1 MNTSKQR
8 ARLVAQ
14 ALIAS
19 SVAACL
25 AAASPAAAS
34 MTLAQKPGG
43 AACFGPE
50 APCALGIG
58 IGDVRSAEVS
68 PDGRNVYA
76 ASGQSTLTIFDRAAG
91 GTLQQKPG
99 PAGCHADPESPM
111 DPAYCASA
119 NGLHV
124 AFDVALSPDGRSVYV
139 VSLLGGAVAIFDRA
153 ANGTVTQKPGS
164 AGCISDAAEAPCADG
179 LGLKEP
185 QAVAVSADG
194 KSVYVA
200 AAASIAVFDRAE
212 DGALTQKA
220 GLAACVS
227 ETGNGPCTDGR
238 ALSHATA
245 LALSPDAA
253 SLYATSSEGVAVFD
267 RSSDGTLTQK
277 AGLAGCVSDAGSAGA
292 CTAGRALD
300 GPTGVAVSP
309 DGANVYVS
317 ALNSAAVAVLDRG
330 AGGALTQR
338 AGAGGCNSALA
349 TGGACGTGRGLYK
362 ASSVTVSPDGAS
374 VYVTS
379 RNETHVGGGL
389 VFEGPGLLAIFD
401 RSASGA
407 LTQPA
412 GPAACLTDSG
422 SGGACIDGTGVRGIT
437 ALAVSPDAPQRLR
450 RRGRRGHDRD
460 LRPGRRLAGHDAAAS
475 ASRRTS
481 ASRCSAASR
490 WRPPASRHRPA
501 ARRSSRAAG
510 ARSPTG
516 SRSPRLCA
524 SRSSASSPAGAPAR
538 AALRRAGP
546 TAAPSAAIASARS
559 RATSSMPARTGTNA
573 LRFSGRLRNRRLAA
587 GRYRLRAVARDA
599 AGNRSRAGLARFEIR
614 KG

>member
-1 MNTSKQR
+1 MNTPKQR

-25 AAASPAAAS
+25 AGASPAAAS
-34 MTLAQKPGG
+34 MTLAQKTGG

-58 IGDVRSAEVS
+58 IADVRSAEVS

-99 PAGCHADPESPM
+99 PAGCHADPTSPM

-119 NGLHV
+119 NGLQV
-124 AFDVALSPDGRSVYV
+124 AFDVALSPDGRSVYI
-139 VSLLGGAVAIFDRA
+139 VSLLGGAVATFDRA
-153 ANGTVTQKPGS
+153 ANGTATQKPGS

-277 AGLAGCVSDAGSAGA
+277 AGIAGCVSDAGSAGA

-309 DGANVYVS
+309 DGANLYVS
-317 ALNSAAVAVLDRG
+317 VLNSAAVAVLDRG

-379 RNETHVGGGL
+379 RNETYVGGGL
-389 VFEGPGLLAIFD
+389 VFEGPGLLAMFD
-401 RSASGA
+401 RSANGA

-437 ALAVSPDAPQRLR
+437 ALAVSPDGGNAYVAA
-450 RRGRRGHDRD
+450 GGGGTIGIFDRV
-460 LRPGRRLAGHDAAAS
+460 AAS
-475 ASRRTS
+475 PATT
-481 ASRCSAASR
+481 
-490 WRPPASRHRPA
+490 PPPPQPPEVSKPLLRGLA
-501 ARRSSRAAG
+501 
-510 ARSPTG
+510 
-516 SRSPRLCA
+516 L
-524 SRSSASSPAGAPAR
+524 APAR
-538 AALRRAGP
+538 FKAAARGASVVARGGSKISYRLSKPATLRFTVQRVVAGRRSGASCVAPSRSNRRAKRCDRF
-546 TAAPSAAIASARS
+546 RS
-559 RATSSMPARTGTNA
+559 LAGNFVHAGATGTNA
-573 LRFSGRLRNRRLAA
+573 LRFSDRLRSRRLVA
-587 GRYRLRAVARDA
+587 GRYRLRAVAGDA

-614 KG
+614 RG